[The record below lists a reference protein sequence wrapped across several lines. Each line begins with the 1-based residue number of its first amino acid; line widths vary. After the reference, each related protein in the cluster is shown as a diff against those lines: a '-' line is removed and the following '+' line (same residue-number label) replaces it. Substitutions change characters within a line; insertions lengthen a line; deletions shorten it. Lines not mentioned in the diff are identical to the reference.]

1 MRGNPPRRKK
11 LNMEGCPSQSNYNFS
26 TDYADASGHYEYFF
40 LIFVFQR
47 EGGRSMGK
55 KKRKRKE
62 LQKLTGLLVKV
73 IFALAALIS
82 AIAELVKAL
91 N

>member
-1 MRGNPPRRKK
+1 
-11 LNMEGCPSQSNYNFS
+11 
-26 TDYADASGHYEYFF
+26 
-40 LIFVFQR
+40 
-47 EGGRSMGK
+47 MGK